1 MTENNDDYFL
11 HENVSTT
18 SLYSLD
24 NDIEKQ
30 FLKDKINSLEIE
42 IKELKKEVE
51 YYKSFVPIGIVIDTI
66 SKYYEQKYSFEEI
79 CELSPNI
86 NKNLIKEIIMNNK
99 KTIEQTKQ

>member
-11 HENVSTT
+11 HENTSTT
-18 SLYSLD
+18 SLYSLE

-51 YYKSFVPIGIVIDTI
+51 FYKSFVPMGLVIDI
-66 SKYYEQKYSFEEI
+66 FSKYYEQKYTFEEI

-86 NKNLIKEIIMNNK
+86 NRHLIKEIIINNK
-99 KTIEQTKQ
+99 KSKQ